1 MAEIKEFPIRLGL
14 PMQRTVL
21 FPSASEPCGQQK
33 SAVCSDLRVRPIE
46 TWLHQHCIDQSG
58 VPATLAEAIL
68 VHDHPDI
75 QATLAVLE
83 HQANSILSE
92 MRYRKGRNLHEV
104 KSGTC
109 VR

>member
-1 MAEIKEFPIRLGL
+1 
-14 PMQRTVL
+14 MQRAVL
-21 FPSASEPCGQQK
+21 FPSASKPIGQQQ

-46 TWLHQHCIDQSG
+46 TWLHQHCIDRSG

-75 QATLAVLE
+75 QEILAVLE
-83 HQANSILSE
+83 HQANAILSE
-92 MRYRKGRNLHEV
+92 MRYEKGRN
-104 KSGTC
+104 G